1 MNRYPEDVRGWAAA
15 NHAWSAP
22 ILTDTDIRVASQRLI
37 AAYGSEA
44 WFIAADLAVA
54 AARAGNAN
62 AADLCNRIAQ
72 TIEQLGSTTRAR
84 LQ

>member
-1 MNRYPEDVRGWAAA
+1 MGIQAEDAAGLPRTT
-15 NHAWSAP
+15 SRSTS
-22 ILTDTDIRVASQRLI
+22 ILTETDIRLASQRLI
-37 AAYGSEA
+37 AAYGTEA

-62 AADLCNRIAQ
+62 AADMCNRIAQ
-72 TIEQLGSTTRAR
+72 AIEQLGTTRAR